1 MSEPRCLLGNW
12 IAEPRRGKGAGVL
25 RDGQDRKER
34 SRAGLGPGVHSAGG
48 RGAEW
53 LPMDHPQQIR
63 NLRATAFS
71 VSCKTPNL

>member
-1 MSEPRCLLGNW
+1 MSHFVGEPDCRAQERKGSRRASGW
-12 IAEPRRGKGAGVL
+12 AGSEEEEPCWA
-25 RDGQDRKER
+25 
-34 SRAGLGPGVHSAGG
+34 GPGVHFACVG
-48 RGAEW
+48 GAEW